1 MKRIRCPKCDN
12 AITFDETQYEPGRTL
27 VFECSD
33 CHKQFKIRIPER
45 AVQGE
50 EEEASLPT
58 PGSLVVIENAFHFK
72 QIIPLV
78 EGENVIGRFV
88 KGTKQI
94 ETSVPNQTVT
104 IVYDGRKT
112 KYDDFVAAFKKIGY
126 EIKKTK

>member
-1 MKRIRCPKCDN
+1 MKKVLSTAFLAMLSVSAFSQTKAD
-12 AITFDETQYEPGRTL
+12 TL
-27 VFECSD
+27 VVTTPS
-33 CHKQFKIRIPER
+33 
-45 AVQGE
+45 V
-50 EEEASLPT
+50 LPGALCET
-58 PGSLVVIENAFHFK
+58 KVTGNI
-72 QIIPLV
+72 
-78 EGENVIGRFV
+78 RFV